1 MAITYATR
9 HIKAKPIMDNPGLKP
24 WPLPERDAQDDE
36 VIAMVNNNP
45 SRKVDL
51 DTIPPIV
58 FGEDG
63 RMYFMDTA
71 PTLRDTFAGILT
83 VFVTGWGILNAI
95 LGAGTMFVCLAAD
108 LPVPMGILK
117 GCLAGVTSAA
127 FALSALGGKANGKKK
142 ND

>member
-1 MAITYATR
+1 MTTTYATR
-9 HIKAKPIMDNPGLKP
+9 HIKAAPIMDKAGLEP
-24 WPLPERDAQDDE
+24 WPISDQDIQDEE
-36 VIAMVNNNP
+36 VIAMVNNSP

-51 DTIPPIV
+51 DPIPPIV
-58 FGEDG
+58 IGEDG

-71 PTLRDTFAGILT
+71 PTLRETFAAILT

-95 LGAGTMFVCLAAD
+95 LGVGTMFVCLAAD
-108 LPVPMGILK
+108 LPVPMSILK
-117 GCLAGVTSAA
+117 GCLAGVTAA